1 MALTFYRRTLVVLV
15 VTIAVIGA
23 YTVGFIKLMEL
34 EGKKYTAIDA
44 FYWVVTTITTV
55 GFGDIVFESQLGKLF
70 SLFVEVTGLL
80 LIFGIYM
87 PFLIMPWVE
96 SRLYIKLPEEAK
108 LSNHIVICGYS
119 DFIEEFI
126 SQISEYNIK
135 YVVIEDSRDRVIELL
150 NNGINCIYGKFTEE
164 TFEKVNLSR
173 ARVMLCG
180 YRDDA
185 KNAEILLTARVYTI
199 PKFSIVED
207 PRYSRFLRY
216 AGASKVISPRG
227 ILGVHMAKKA
237 RDMIRHE
244 ISSALEVAP
253 GLRVAE
259 VFLTSSSRLA
269 GKTLK
274 EAKIRTLTGCTVL
287 GIWRDGE
294 FVFNPSP
301 EERLRSNSVIL
312 AVGTREQLNKLL
324 SLAVGK

>member
-1 MALTFYRRTLVVLV
+1 MASTFYRRTLVVIAI
-15 VTIAVIGA
+15 TITVMGV
-23 YTVGFIKLMEL
+23 YTLGFLKLMEL
-34 EGKKYTAIDA
+34 EGKNYTALDA

-55 GFGDIVFESQLGKLF
+55 GFGDIVFESQPGKLF
-70 SLFVEVTGLL
+70 TLFVEVTGLL

-135 YVVIEDSRDRVIELL
+135 YVVIEDSRDKVIELL
-150 NNGINCIYGKFTEE
+150 NNGIKCIYGKFTEE
-164 TFEKVNLSR
+164 TFEKVNLPK
-173 ARVMLCG
+173 ARLMLCS

-185 KNAEILLTARVYTI
+185 KNAEILLTARFYRI

-207 PRYSRFLRY
+207 PRYSKFLTY
-216 AGASKVISPRG
+216 AGATKVISPRG

-237 RDMIRHE
+237 RDVIRHE
-244 ISSALEVAP
+244 ITSALEVAP

-259 VFLTSSSRLA
+259 IFLTAKSRLV
-269 GKTLK
+269 GKTLR
-274 EAKIRTLTGCTVL
+274 EAKIRTLTGCSVL
-287 GIWRDGE
+287 GVWRDGG
-294 FVFNPSP
+294 FIFNPPP
-301 EERLRSNSVIL
+301 EEILKSNSVLL

-324 SLAVGK
+324 SLAVGR